1 MFILFTICLKYQFY
15 AYNFVYV
22 MDFHALLL
30 KVYVWNRGKLK
41 SIFKTHLN
49 SKENKNNEGML
60 ISLQDISK
68 KKKVEIC

>member
-1 MFILFTICLKYQFY
+1 
-15 AYNFVYV
+15 
-22 MDFHALLL
+22 MDFHALWL